1 MGDFV
6 YDKDELKK
14 KLKNCKDA
22 LKRCQSDR
30 LRLNELW
37 KVARGIFE
45 AHRLKNIIDARQ
57 QEEIKEQL
65 SVMDLLNEDIN
76 RHQAFIAAWRQ
87 HSRSF
92 ITRKSR
98 KGETVVNG

>member
-6 YDKDELKK
+6 YDQDELKR
-14 KLKNCKDA
+14 KLRNCKDA

-37 KVARGIFE
+37 KVARAIFE
-45 AHRLKNIIDARQ
+45 AHRLKNFTDARQ

-65 SVMDLLNEDIN
+65 SVIDLLNEDIN
-76 RHQAFIAAWRQ
+76 RHQAFIAAWRS
-87 HSRSF
+87 HSFKRLHRMEMKKK
-92 ITRKSR
+92 IGR
-98 KGETVVNG
+98 V